1 MVTALA
7 SGRELVKAYTSGPLR
22 RLILTHV
29 SKRQLTAHVHG
40 NKGAAMRHTLI
51 LPLSILSL
59 AVLSACNQAQP
70 EGFNE
75 TIADPMENQLANA
88 APVALPP
95 ALKASKTYR
104 CKDNS
109 LIYVDFFADDLT
121 ANIRTEKE
129 GAPVKLTAPEKGK
142 AFAAEGYSI
151 EGSGATITA
160 SLPGKGSQSC
170 KG

>member
-1 MVTALA
+1 
-7 SGRELVKAYTSGPLR
+7 
-22 RLILTHV
+22 
-29 SKRQLTAHVHG
+29 
-40 NKGAAMRHTLI
+40 MRHTLL
-51 LPLSILSL
+51 LPLSLLSL
-59 AVLSACNQAQP
+59 ATLSACNQAKP

-75 TIADPMENQLANA
+75 TIGDPMETELANA

-109 LIYVDFFADDLT
+109 LVYIDFFADDLT
-121 ANIRTEKE
+121 ANIRAEKE

-142 AFAAEGYSI
+142 AFAADGYSVD
-151 EGSGATITA
+151 GSGATVQV
-160 SLPGKGSQSC
+160 SMPGKGSQSC

>member
-1 MVTALA
+1 MATALA
-7 SGRELVKAYTSGPLR
+7 SGRELVKAYTSGSLR
-22 RLILTHV
+22 RAILTHV

-51 LPLSILSL
+51 LPLAILSL
-59 AVLSACNQAQP
+59 AVLNACNQAQP

-88 APVALPP
+88 SPVALPP

-129 GAPVKLTAPEKGK
+129 GAPVKLSAPEKGK

-151 EGSGATITA
+151 EGSGPTITA

>member
-1 MVTALA
+1 M
-7 SGRELVKAYTSGPLR
+7 
-22 RLILTHV
+22 RLTLT
-29 SKRQLTAHVHG
+29 
-40 NKGAAMRHTLI
+40 
-51 LPLSILSL
+51 LSISLLSL
-59 AVLSACNQAQP
+59 AALGACGKAQP

-75 TIADPMENQLANA
+75 TIGDPMETQLANA

-109 LIYVDFFADDLT
+109 LVYIDFFADEVS
-121 ANIRTEKE
+121 ANVRTEKE

-151 EGSGATITA
+151 EGSGDTVTV
-160 SLPGKGSQSC
+160 SMPGKNSQSC
-170 KG
+170 KA